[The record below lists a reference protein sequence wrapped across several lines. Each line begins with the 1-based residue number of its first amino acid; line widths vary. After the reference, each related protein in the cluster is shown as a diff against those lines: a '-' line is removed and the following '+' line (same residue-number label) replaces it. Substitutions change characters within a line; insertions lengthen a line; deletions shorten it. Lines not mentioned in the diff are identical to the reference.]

1 VAAILTKDPQ
11 ARLDY
16 PFSWADWLEA
26 GDAITT
32 ATVTVPAGITLDGTT
47 IVGSTVVAWLT
58 GGTAG
63 DTYEV
68 TCHIETTDGRID
80 ERTRTIR
87 VRQR

>member
-1 VAAILTKDPQ
+1 VASILHKDPQ

-16 PFSWADWLEA
+16 PFSWVDWLED
-26 GDAITT
+26 GDAIVS
-32 ATVTVPAGITLDGTT
+32 AEVTVPTGITLDGTT

-58 GGTAG
+58 GGTVNEA
-63 DTYEV
+63 YEV